1 MAKVKRSCQGL
12 EYTVFNTD
20 MGWVGVLGST
30 RGLLRVS
37 LPRPSAA
44 EALEALGDIAKGAV
58 CTASRLEDA
67 ARRLKLY
74 FCGHRTA
81 FPDELDLSAATTFQ
95 REVWHKTRL
104 IPHAETRSYRDL
116 AEQIGRPGTA
126 RAVGQ
131 ALARN
136 PLPVVIPCHRV
147 ITKSGR
153 LGGFSNG
160 LELKR
165 RLLDLEARKNNQ

>member
-1 MAKVKRSCQGL
+1 MAKVKKSLQCPQ
-12 EYTVFNTD
+12 YTVFNTD
-20 MGWVGVLGST
+20 MGWVGVLGSA

-37 LPRPSAA
+37 LPRPCAA
-44 EALEALGDIAKGAV
+44 EALEALGDAAKGAV
-58 CTASRLEDA
+58 CTASRLEDTA
-67 ARRLKLY
+67 KRLKLY
-74 FCGHRTA
+74 FGGQRTT
-81 FPDELDLSAATTFQ
+81 FPDELDLSAATPFQ

-104 IPHAETRSYRDL
+104 IPHAETKSYHWL
-116 AEQIGRPGTA
+116 AEQIGRPGAA

-131 ALARN
+131 ALAQN
-136 PLPVVIPCHRV
+136 PLPIVIPCHRV

-165 RLLDLEARKNNQ
+165 RLLALESRRNN